1 MAERSGG
8 EETQLQSYENF
19 KTQGLNSLFNEFFPI
34 LDFVNK
40 QAELRFSSHRFAEP
54 FHTELESQESK
65 STYSAPLI
73 VDFEYK
79 ARETAETRE
88 QEIFICR
95 FPLMTARGT
104 FIVNGTEYQS
114 VANTSEIFE
123 DQLRIGLRSMA
134 QLTRYRMAKTD
145 PEIATPSGLI
155 SSRPLVRA
163 IKRSLQKI
171 TASQ

>member
-1 MAERSGG
+1 MTERTGG
-8 EETQLQSYENF
+8 EVPQLQAYENF
-19 KTQGLNSLFNEFFPI
+19 KTQGLNSLFNEFFPVY
-34 LDFVNK
+34 DFVTK
-40 QAELRFSSHRFAEP
+40 EAELRYTSHRFGDSFQAE
-54 FHTELESQESK
+54 EESQESK

-79 ARETAETRE
+79 ARETTETRE

-114 VANTSEIFE
+114 LSNTAEIFE
-123 DQLRIGLRSMA
+123 DQLRIGIRRMAHATRS
-134 QLTRYRMAKTD
+134 LMAKTD
-145 PEIATPSGLI
+145 SEIATPASLL
-155 SSRPLVRA
+155 SRRPVVGA
-163 IKRSLQKI
+163 IRQSLQKI

>member
-1 MAERSGG
+1 MTERTNG
-8 EETQLQSYENF
+8 EESQLQVYENF

-54 FHTELESQESK
+54 LQTESESQESK

-79 ARETAETRE
+79 ARETSETRE

-95 FPLMTARGT
+95 FPLMTSRST
-104 FIVNGTEYQS
+104 FIVDGTEYQS
-114 VANTSEIFE
+114 AANIAEIFE
-123 DQLRIGLRSMA
+123 NQLRIGLRRMA
-134 QLTRYRMAKTD
+134 QATRSRMAKTD

-155 SSRPLVRA
+155 SHRPIAGA

-171 TASQ
+171 IASQ